1 MANKVNNAFINIW
14 NVRIGAIAW
23 NDQTGLGS
31 FEFDNEFAEKD
42 WDISP
47 ILMPV
52 SKTGK
57 RIFSFPENKNSTTF
71 KGLPGLLADMLPDK
85 YGNALINSWLAAQGR
100 PSDSL
105 NPVETLCF
113 IGKRAMGA
121 LEVEPVNP
129 KESSTSSKVE
139 IKSLIEIADHILNKR
154 EKFKTDLS
162 KDEEKALL
170 DILKIGSSAGGARAK
185 ALIAYNTKTKEVR
198 SGQAN
203 APKGFSHWIIKFDG
217 VADSQFGA
225 SKGYGRVEMAYHLMA
240 KAAGIEMTECDLYE
254 ENGRAHFMTKRFDRI
269 EGNEKLHL
277 QSFCALRHFDF
288 NNVGY
293 YSYEQLF
300 ETMRILGL
308 PFPEAEQLFR
318 RMVFNVVARNCDD
331 HTKNFAF
338 LMNNTGK
345 WKLSPAFDVCHA
357 YRPGSS
363 WVSQQSLTV
372 NGKRQNINQEDFM
385 AVAKQMNIKKAKGII
400 EEVTNSVSNWKKYAD
415 EVHVQKKLRDA
426 IYQTLL
432 IK

>member
-31 FEFDNEFAEKD
+31 FEFDNKFVDKD

-85 YGNALINSWLAAQGR
+85 YGNALINSWLASQGR

-139 IKSLIEIADHILNKR
+139 IKSLIDIADNILNKR
-154 EKFKTDLS
+154 EKFQTDLS

-372 NGKRQNINQEDFM
+372 NGKRQNIKHEDFM
-385 AVAKQMNIKKAKGII
+385 AVAKQMNIKKAKSII
-400 EEVTNSVSNWKKYAD
+400 DEVTNSVSNWKKYAD

-432 IK
+432 I

>member
-31 FEFDNEFAEKD
+31 FEFDNKFRDKD

-47 ILMPV
+47 IMMPL

-57 RIFSFPENKNSTTF
+57 RIFSFPENKNSATY

-85 YGNALINSWLAAQGR
+85 YGNALINSWLATQGR
-100 PSDSL
+100 PTDSL

-129 KESSTSSKVE
+129 KESTTSSKVE
-139 IKSLIEIADHILNKR
+139 IKSLIEIADNILNKR
-154 EKFKTDLS
+154 EKFQTDLS
-162 KDEEKALL
+162 KEEEKALL

-185 ALIAYNTKTKEVR
+185 ALIAYNTKTKDVR

-254 ENGRAHFMTKRFDRI
+254 ENGRAHFMTKRFDRT

-372 NGKRQNINQEDFM
+372 NGKRQNIKHEDFM
-385 AVAKQMNIKKAKGII
+385 AVAKQMNIKKAKSII
-400 EEVTNSVSNWKKYAD
+400 DEVTNSVSNWKKYAD

-432 IK
+432 I

>member
-31 FEFDNEFAEKD
+31 FEFDHKFVERD

-47 ILMPV
+47 IVMPV

-57 RIFSFPENKNSTTF
+57 RIFSFHENKNSTTF

-85 YGNALINSWLAAQGR
+85 YGNALINSWLTSQGR

-113 IGKRAMGA
+113 IGKRAIGA

-129 KESSTSSKVE
+129 KELSTSSKVE
-139 IKSLIEIADHILNKR
+139 IKSLIEIANNILNKR
-154 EKFKTDLS
+154 EKFQTDFS

-217 VADSQFGA
+217 VTDSQFGA

-338 LMNNTGK
+338 LMDNTGK
-345 WKLSPAFDVCHA
+345 WKSSPAFDVCHA

-372 NGKRQNINQEDFM
+372 NGKRQNIKQEDFM
-385 AVAKQMNIKKAKGII
+385 AVAKQMNIKKAKSII
-400 EEVTNSVSNWKKYAD
+400 EEVKNSVSNWKKYAD
-415 EVHVQKKLRDA
+415 EVQVQKKLRDV

>member
-31 FEFDNEFAEKD
+31 FEFDNKFVDKD

-85 YGNALINSWLAAQGR
+85 YGNALINSWLASQGR

-139 IKSLIEIADHILNKR
+139 IKSLIDIADNILNKR
-154 EKFKTDLS
+154 EKFQTDLS

-240 KAAGIEMTECDLYE
+240 KAAGIQMTECDLYE

-338 LMNNTGK
+338 LMDNTGK
-345 WKLSPAFDVCHA
+345 WKLSPAFDICHA

-372 NGKRQNINQEDFM
+372 NGKRQNIKHEDFM
-385 AVAKQMNIKKAKGII
+385 AVAKQMNIKKAKNII
-400 EEVTNSVSNWKKYAD
+400 EEITNSVSNWKRYAD
-415 EVHVQKKLRDA
+415 EISVQKKLRDA
-426 IYQTLL
+426 IYQTLV